1 MHRLGRNG
9 EEKSSKNWQTQV
21 YLERA
26 TKNGACVFVSVTIRL
41 ITKKTGNEEI

>member
-9 EEKSSKNWQTQV
+9 EEKSIKIWQTQV

-26 TKNGACVFVSVTIRL
+26 AKNGACVFVSVTVCL
-41 ITKKTGNEEI
+41 ITKTTGNQEI